1 MTKIELTED
10 LIAPC
15 GMNCGICIAFLRE
28 KNPCHSCRQAHLNKA
43 KTRIVCRIKNCGNLK
58 EAKGSFCYDCASF
71 PCKQLKHLDTRYT
84 SKYHMS
90 MLENLKM
97 IKNQGMNTFLDHQQ
111 KLWACPTCGSTICCH
126 NGLCYQCQ
134 RDEVKARKNR
144 LGWTTNAEKQEKK
157 KESF

>member
-28 KNPCHSCRQAHLNKA
+28 KNPCHGCRQAHLNKA
-43 KTRIVCRIKNCGNLK
+43 KTRIVCRIKNCENLK
-58 EAKGSFCYDCASF
+58 EVKGSFCYDCASF

-144 LGWTTNAEKQEKK
+144 LGWTTDAEKQEKK